1 MSQIH
6 VWHIFLK
13 QSQTIDFYS
22 PLSRDRNTNV
32 QIIITIFQETTVFL
46 IFSTFFCVGHRK
58 VMVFADKPV
67 TKTTVFNNTVESARH
82 TLALLIC
89 DVEFLISDQEL
100 RTGRLTRSDLS
111 LLVITFSGKSKTILL
126 KRYGQK

>member
-1 MSQIH
+1 M
-6 VWHIFLK
+6 IF
-13 QSQTIDFYS
+13 T
-22 PLSRDRNTNV
+22 
-32 QIIITIFQETTVFL
+32 
-46 IFSTFFCVGHRK
+46 
-58 VMVFADKPV
+58 DKPV
-67 TKTTVFNNTVESARH
+67 TKTTVFNDTVESARH

-126 KRYGQK
+126 KRVGKK